1 MRPKLACA
9 LDLSLNQLA
18 HLLAPPSTGAESRF
32 TTTGEHPDLGTD
44 GWHQATVRSP
54 QATPDLAHQG
64 APASALEEIER
75 LLEEVSEQGS
85 TTSSIQHLERAT
97 ASVAESHTQ
106 APPRLVL
113 AEVLSL
119 RRRTHGLIE
128 NQRRLRHKRTL
139 CAIESA
145 LLAHACL
152 LFGDLKHNHI
162 AERYGHAA
170 LAFAEEAG
178 VGQALARTALAKT
191 LRWEDRFTES
201 ADMARIG
208 FESSPSLPVRVQLAS
223 QEANAAALMGDTRRA
238 REALARANAAVESV
252 ASDSGVSAWSFPNG
266 RRAIFALSVA
276 THTGDPDAALR
287 AAQMADSGWAQGE
300 PMVLANWAQ
309 IRVGAGIAH
318 LTKDSLDGTGKEIQP
333 VLTLPPELRVSTVT
347 AYMEKLDRH
356 LCATRWRHQPMARS
370 LRRDIRDFIAT
381 ALPMPARSDHE

>member
-1 MRPKLACA
+1 MVSDPLFELLRVVVRSRSTPGAREA
-9 LDLSLNQLA
+9 A
-18 HLLAPPSTGAESRF
+18 HLIS
-32 TTTGEHPDLGTD
+32 
-44 GWHQATVRSP
+44 
-54 QATPDLAHQG
+54 AHQG
-64 APASALEEIER
+64 APGLGLEEIER
-75 LLEEVSEQGS
+75 LLERSLRTGS

-208 FESSPSLPVRVQLAS
+208 FESKPVAARAS
-223 QEANAAALMGDTRRA
+223 SAGKSRANAAALMGDTRRA
-238 REALARANAAVESV
+238 REALARAMPRSSPLRLIQGCPRGRSRTDVERSSPCPSRRTQ
-252 ASDSGVSAWSFPNG
+252 ATRTLLSAQPDGRLRLAQGSQWCWPTGSDQSGGWHRAPDERLTG
-266 RRAIFALSVA
+266 RYRQ
-276 THTGDPDAALR
+276 GDPAGLDTPLR
-287 AAQMADSGWAQGE
+287 NSESQRSPRIWKSWIVTYV
-300 PMVLANWAQ
+300 PL
-309 IRVGAGIAH
+309 VGDTSRWHARCAG
-318 LTKDSLDGTGKEIQP
+318 TFETSSRP
-333 VLTLPPELRVSTVT
+333 RYPCLR
-347 AYMEKLDRH
+347 E
-356 LCATRWRHQPMARS
+356 
-370 LRRDIRDFIAT
+370 
-381 ALPMPARSDHE
+381 